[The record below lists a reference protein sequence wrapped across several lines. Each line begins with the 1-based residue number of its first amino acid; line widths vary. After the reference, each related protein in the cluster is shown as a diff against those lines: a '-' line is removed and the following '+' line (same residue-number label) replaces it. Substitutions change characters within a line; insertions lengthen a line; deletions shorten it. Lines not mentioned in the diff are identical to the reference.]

1 MFVRKK
7 HKALMHQLKKSELW
21 DNPILEKPSFEKEMD
36 KINNLFNI
44 KLGYAFD
51 LYELLGGD
59 GNNKKKKKI
68 KREKQMI

>member
-1 MFVRKK
+1 
-7 HKALMHQLKKSELW
+7 MHQLKKSELW
-21 DNPILEKPSFEKEMD
+21 DNSILEKPSFEKEMD

-59 GNNKKKKKI
+59 VHNKKKKKI
-68 KREKQMI
+68 KRQKQY